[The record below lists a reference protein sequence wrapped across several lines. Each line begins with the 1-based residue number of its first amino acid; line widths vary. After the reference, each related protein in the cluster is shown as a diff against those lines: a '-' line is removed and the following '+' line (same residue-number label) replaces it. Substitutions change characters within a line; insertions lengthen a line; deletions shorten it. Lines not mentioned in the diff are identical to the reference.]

1 MHHRSTQRLGRNQRT
16 SAGLLVV
23 PALMRPSTKGIPM
36 KLRIDHLPE
45 PASYKPSDRDWFAE
59 RISTD
64 DEGQPEN
71 EWSWFSTKAEAE
83 AWASAS

>member
-1 MHHRSTQRLGRNQRT
+1 
-16 SAGLLVV
+16 
-23 PALMRPSTKGIPM
+23 M